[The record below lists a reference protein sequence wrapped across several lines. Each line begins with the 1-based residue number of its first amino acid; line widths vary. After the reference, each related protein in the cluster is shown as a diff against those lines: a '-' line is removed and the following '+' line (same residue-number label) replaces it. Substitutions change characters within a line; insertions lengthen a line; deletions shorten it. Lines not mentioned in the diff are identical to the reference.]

1 MSQKEKR
8 LRQVS
13 YLLLKGYNESE
24 IAKQLQVSRR
34 TVVRDVLQLK
44 QEADQWLDDIVN
56 QGYIFEV
63 KQSLDFFRI
72 LRTELFEML
81 ENSQNVDEKLKIM
94 KRLDENLG
102 TYFSIIFKGPM
113 LIHFRKVT
121 GLFSS
126 SKNSEG
132 L

>member
-13 YLLLKGYNESE
+13 YFLLKGYNESE
-24 IAKQLQVSRR
+24 IAKQLHVSRR

-44 QEADQWLDDIVN
+44 QEADEWLDDLVD

-63 KQSLDFFRI
+63 KQSLDFFRR

-81 ENSQNVDEKLKIM
+81 ENSQNVGEKLKIM

-102 TYFSIIFKGPM
+102 TYFSIISQGPM
-113 LIHFRKVT
+113 LIHFRKAAR
-121 GLFSS
+121 LSLS

>member
-24 IAKQLQVSRR
+24 IAEHLHVCRR
-34 TVVRDVLQLK
+34 TVVRDVSQLK
-44 QEADQWLDDIVN
+44 QDADQWLDDIVD

-63 KQSLDFFRI
+63 KQSLDFFRT

-81 ENSQNVDEKLKIM
+81 ENSQNVGEKLKIM
-94 KRLDENLG
+94 KRLNENFG

-113 LIHFRKVT
+113 LTHLRKAT
-121 GLFSS
+121 SLISS
-126 SKNSEG
+126 SKNNED

>member
-24 IAKQLQVSRR
+24 IAEHLHVSRR
-34 TVVRDVLQLK
+34 TVVRDVSQLK
-44 QEADQWLDDIVN
+44 QDANKWLDDIVD

-63 KQSLDFFRI
+63 KQSLDFFRT

-81 ENSQNVDEKLKIM
+81 ENSQNVNEKLKIM
-94 KRLDENLG
+94 KRLGENFG
-102 TYFSIIFKGPM
+102 TYFSIIFEGPM
-113 LIHFRKVT
+113 LTHLRKAAS
-121 GLFSS
+121 LISS

>member
-8 LRQVS
+8 LRKVS
-13 YLLLKGYNESE
+13 YLLLKGHNESE
-24 IAKQLQVSRR
+24 IAEHLHVSRR

-44 QEADQWLDDIVN
+44 QEADQWLDDLVA

-63 KQSLDFFRI
+63 KQSLDFFRT

-81 ENSQNVDEKLKIM
+81 ENSQNVNEKLKIV
-94 KRLDENLG
+94 KSIGENFG
-102 TYFSIIFKGPM
+102 TYFSITSEAPK
-113 LIHFRKVT
+113 LTHFRKAAR
-121 GLFSS
+121 LSFSL
-126 SKNSEG
+126 KNGES